1 MRRAR
6 LPEIGRKDAK
16 YVRCMTLDRIGVAS
30 ANKAPSGGVRTALT
44 LLGAALAGGA
54 IMLARKPHRE
64 LQSRD
69 LLPLPRLVEGRG
81 SIRLRPSPVIGQ
93 HGAVAAAR
101 RLNQAAGV
109 IATSVLIDS
118 AMEHY
123 RGAFENKAM
132 YTPIAVSALSIFA
145 SFHGQQ
151 DRSKRAHWARDVV
164 YALAGA
170 TGVVGTGF
178 HIYNIT
184 KRPGGICWQNM
195 FYAAPLGAP
204 AAISLSGM
212 VGFLAE
218 RVRDNRPGTVP
229 TVAGFAAGRIVSALT
244 AVGIFGTVAEAGLL
258 HFRGAF
264 HNPAMLLPV
273 TVPPVGATLLV
284 AAALGT
290 AEQPR
295 RLTRWWLRVTA
306 LLGVAGVGFH
316 AIGVARNMGGWRN
329 WTQNIQAG
337 PPLPAPPA
345 FTGLALA
352 GLTALSLLQDNPDD

>member
-1 MRRAR
+1 MVA
-6 LPEIGRKDAK
+6 
-16 YVRCMTLDRIGVAS
+16 GVA
-30 ANKAPSGGVRTALT
+30 GGGLV
-44 LLGAALAGGA
+44 
-54 IMLARKPHRE
+54 LARKPHRDW
-64 LQSRD
+64 QGTD
-69 LLPLPRLVEGRG
+69 LLPSPPMGGGSRVLPLL
-81 SIRLRPSPVIGQ
+81 SSPVVDAP
-93 HGAVAAAR
+93 GAIKAAR
-101 RLNQAAGV
+101 RLNRAAGI

-118 AMEHY
+118 GMEHY

-132 YTPIAVSALSIFA
+132 YTPIAVSALTILA
-145 SFHGQQ
+145 AFHGQR
-151 DRSKRAHWARDVV
+151 DRSERAHQVRDAI
-164 YALAGA
+164 YAIAGA
-170 TGVVGTGF
+170 TGVIGTGF

-204 AAISLSGM
+204 AAISLSGL

-229 TVAGFAAGRIVSALT
+229 TVAGLPAGRVISALT
-244 AVGIFGTVAEAGLL
+244 GAGILGTVAEAGLL
-258 HFRGAF
+258 HFRGAY

-273 TVPPVGATLLV
+273 TIPPVGAALL
-284 AAALGT
+284 AAAAIGP

-295 RLTRWWLRVTA
+295 RLTRWWLRFTA

-316 AIGVARNMGGWRN
+316 AIGVSRNMGGWRN
-329 WTQNIQAG
+329 WTQNLQVG

-352 GLTALSLLQDNPDD
+352 GLAALGLLQDNPHD

>member
-1 MRRAR
+1 MTRLAPPRRRDGLA
-6 LPEIGRKDAK
+6 A
-16 YVRCMTLDRIGVAS
+16 
-30 ANKAPSGGVRTALT
+30 ANRRPTGGIF
-44 LLGAALAGGA
+44 AALVLLATGTAAGGA
-54 IMLARKPHRE
+54 LLARRSHRDFAGH
-64 LQSRD
+64 D
-69 LLPLPRLVEGRG
+69 LLPPPMRLSPGLISLP
-81 SIRLRPSPVIGQ
+81 PSPVVDRTS
-93 HGAVAAAR
+93 AVKAAR
-101 RLNQAAGV
+101 RLNRAAGT

-123 RGAFENKAM
+123 RGAFSNKAM
-132 YTPIAVSALSIFA
+132 YTPIAVSALSILA
-145 SFHGQQ
+145 SFHGHR
-151 DRSKRAHWARDVV
+151 DRSPASHRLRDAV

-170 TGVVGTGF
+170 TGVAGTAF
-178 HIYNIT
+178 HLYNVT
-184 KRPGGICWQNM
+184 KRPGGFCWQNL

-204 AAISLSGM
+204 AAISLSGL

-229 TVAGFAAGRIVSALT
+229 TVVGLPAGRVVSALT
-244 AVGIFGTVAEAGLL
+244 GVGLLGTTAEVGLL

-273 TVPPVGATLLV
+273 TVPPA
-284 AAALGT
+284 AAALLGVAALGP
-290 AEQPR
+290 AERPR
-295 RLTRWWLRVTA
+295 RFTRWWLRLTA
-306 LLGVAGVGFH
+306 LLGVVGVGFH

-352 GLTALSLLQDNPDD
+352 GLAALGLLQDNPDD